1 MLRRTSFWFYWP
13 HTICGLRARF
23 IALRFGAAY
32 FLFLWDRSAASS
44 VQLHLG
50 MPSHIGFRVWACDIS
65 SGWDSGLMVAHS
77 SCMVRR
83 RKAAER
89 IGSAAGEVFCKRRM
103 RLAEWSAHMYTAFD
117 WRRT

>member
-1 MLRRTSFWFYWP
+1 MIRRPPRSTLFPYTTLFRSFYWP

-83 RKAAER
+83 RFASE
-89 IGSAAGEVFCKRRM
+89 E
-103 RLAEWSAHMYTAFD
+103 
-117 WRRT
+117 